1 MSRAPHDAGSRA
13 LDREIARLAL
23 PAFVTLIAEPLYVLA
38 DTAVVGHLGT
48 AQLGGLA
55 LATTILLTGHAVFV
69 FLAYGTTAAVARL
82 LGAGHHRRAAHQAVQ
97 SLWLAA
103 ALGVVLLVLGLVF
116 GDPLIRLLGGDDDV
130 FTNASTY
137 LRISVFSAPAMLLV
151 LAGTGYLRGLQDT
164 RTPMVVAL
172 AGAAGNL
179 VLELVLILGFG
190 YGIGAAAL
198 SSVVARTLTAAVF
211 VAAVLRAAGRHGVG
225 RRPDLRVI
233 GTLAS
238 VGRDLVIRTVALRGS
253 LVVATAVAAGLG
265 VVPLASHQIAFEVWA
280 FLALALDAI
289 AIAGQAMIGRLLG
302 AGDASGARR
311 AAARMV
317 RWGVIAGVTGGLAV
331 AAVSQV
337 LPRVFSPDP
346 EVVALTATLLLA
358 VAALQPVG
366 AVVFVLDGVLIG
378 AGDMRFLAWA
388 MSAAAAV
395 FVPLAL
401 LVGAN
406 DLSAVWLWAAFG
418 VLMAVRMLTLAWRF
432 STNSWATVGAATPR

>member
-1 MSRAPHDAGSRA
+1 MSDAPPAAGPRS

-48 AQLGGLA
+48 EQLGGLA
-55 LATTILLTGHAVFV
+55 LAATVLLTGHAVFV

-82 LGAGHHRRAAHQAVQ
+82 LGAGEHARAAHQAVQ

-103 ALGVVLLVLGLVF
+103 ALGLALLGLGLVF
-116 GDPLIRLLGGDDDV
+116 GDDLVRLLGGSGEV
-130 FTNASTY
+130 FANASVY
-137 LRISVFSAPAMLLV
+137 LRISLFGAPALLLV

-164 RTPMVVAL
+164 RTPMVVAI
-172 AGAAGNL
+172 AGAVFNL
-179 VLELVLILGFG
+179 VLELVLILGLGF
-190 YGIGAAAL
+190 GIGASAL
-198 SSVVARTLTAAVF
+198 SSVVAQTATAAVF
-211 VAAVLRAAGRHGVG
+211 VVAVWRAASRHGVAA
-225 RRPDLRVI
+225 RPDLRVI

-253 LVVATAVAAGLG
+253 LVVATGVAAGLG
-265 VVPLASHQIAFEVWA
+265 VVPLASHQIAFEIWA

-302 AGDASGARR
+302 AGDAAGARR
-311 AAARMV
+311 AAARML
-317 RWGVIAGVTGGLAV
+317 RWGVVAGVGSGAVV
-331 AAVSQV
+331 AALSGV

-346 EVVALTATLLLA
+346 DVVALTATLLVA
-358 VAALQPVG
+358 VAILQPVG

-388 MSAAAAV
+388 MSLAAAV

-406 DLSAVWLWAAFG
+406 DMSAVWLWVAFG
-418 VLMAVRMLTLAWRF
+418 VLMAVRMATLAWRF
-432 STNSWATVGAATPR
+432 STDRWAVVGSS